1 MLEQKIADLTVA
13 VTELQR
19 TIEALIASN
28 EYKQRGVLETVSDVK
43 ETSLTGLEADTV
55 IIDEPKVEEPKAEVK
70 PAEPVWVPMEE
81 PKAEV
86 KPAEPVWVPME
97 EPKAE
102 VKTDEK
108 AEEPKTEAKSYTVEE
123 LRKMCI
129 DAATA
134 GKTQEVCDFL
144 ASKGV
149 KKLTQLDAQYYNEL
163 ADLLSK

>member
-1 MLEQKIADLTVA
+1 MLEQKIADLTAA

-28 EYKQRGVLETVSDVK
+28 EYKQREVLETVSDVK

-55 IIDEPKVEEPKAEVK
+55 VIDEPKVETPKADVK
-70 PAEPVWVPMEE
+70 TDE
-81 PKAEV
+81 KAE
-86 KPAEPVWVPME
+86 A
-97 EPKAE
+97 PKAE

-149 KKLTQLDAQYYNEL
+149 KKLTQLDPQYYNEL

>member
-19 TIEALIASN
+19 TIEALIKSN
-28 EYKQRGVLETVSDVK
+28 EYKQREVLATVTETT
-43 ETSLTGLEADTV
+43 ETATTGLEANTV
-55 IIDEPKVEEPKAEVK
+55 IIDEPTEDPTTEVKPEEPKTD
-70 PAEPVWVPMEE
+70 
-81 PKAEV
+81 
-86 KPAEPVWVPME
+86 
-97 EPKAE
+97 
-102 VKTDEK
+102 VKTEEK

-149 KKLTQLDAQYYNEL
+149 KKLTQLDPQYYNEL
-163 ADLLSK
+163 AQLLTK

>member
-1 MLEQKIADLTVA
+1 MLEQKIADLTAA

-28 EYKQRGVLETVSDVK
+28 EYKQREVLATVTETT
-43 ETSLTGLEADTV
+43 ETATTGLEADTV
-55 IIDEPKVEEPKAEVK
+55 IINEPKVEAPKAEAK
-70 PAEPVWVPMEE
+70 
-81 PKAEV
+81 PKAP
-86 KPAEPVWVPME
+86 KA
-97 EPKAE
+97 PKAE

-108 AEEPKTEAKSYTVEE
+108 AETTKTEAKSYTVEE

-149 KKLTQLDAQYYNEL
+149 KKLT
-163 ADLLSK
+163 

>member
-1 MLEQKIADLTVA
+1 MRTITMLEQKIADLTVA

-28 EYKQRGVLETVSDVK
+28 EYKQRELVTTVTETA
-43 ETSLTGLEADTV
+43 ETATTGLESDTV
-55 IIDEPKVEEPKAEVK
+55 VIDEPKVEAPKAEVK
-70 PAEPVWVPMEE
+70 PEE
-81 PKAEV
+81 PKAD
-86 KPAEPVWVPME
+86 A
-97 EPKAE
+97 
-102 VKTDEK
+102 KTDK
-108 AEEPKTEAKSYTVEE
+108 KTEEPKTEAKRYTVEE

-149 KKLTQLDAQYYNEL
+149 KKLTQLDPQYYNEL
-163 ADLLSK
+163 ADLLGK

>member
-28 EYKQRGVLETVSDVK
+28 EYKQREVLETVSDVK
-43 ETSLTGLEADTV
+43 ETTTTGLEADTV
-55 IIDEPKVEEPKAEVK
+55 IINEPKVEAPKAEVK
-70 PAEPVWVPMEE
+70 QEA
-81 PKAEV
+81 PKAD
-86 KPAEPVWVPME
+86 
-97 EPKAE
+97 

-108 AEEPKTEAKSYTVEE
+108 AEEPKTKSYTVEE

-149 KKLTQLDAQYYNEL
+149 KKLTQLDPQYYNEL

>member
-19 TIEALIASN
+19 TIEALIKSN
-28 EYKQRGVLETVSDVK
+28 DNKQSEVVTTVTETA
-43 ETSLTGLEADTV
+43 TTGLEANTV
-55 IIDEPKVEEPKAEVK
+55 IIDEPKTETAPTEQPKAD
-70 PAEPVWVPMEE
+70 
-81 PKAEV
+81 
-86 KPAEPVWVPME
+86 
-97 EPKAE
+97 

-108 AEEPKTEAKSYTVEE
+108 AEEPKTETKSYTVEE

-134 GKTQEVCDFL
+134 GKTQDVCDFL

-149 KKLTQLDAQYYNEL
+149 KKLTQLDPQYYNEL
-163 ADLLSK
+163 ADLLTK

>member
-28 EYKQRGVLETVSDVK
+28 EYKQRELVTTVTETT
-43 ETSLTGLEADTV
+43 ETATTATTGLEAETV
-55 IIDEPKVEEPKAEVK
+55 IIDEPTEEPKAEVK
-70 PAEPVWVPMEE
+70 PEE
-81 PKAEV
+81 PKAD
-86 KPAEPVWVPME
+86 
-97 EPKAE
+97 

-108 AEEPKTEAKSYTVEE
+108 AETAKIEAKSYTVEE

-149 KKLTQLDAQYYNEL
+149 KKLTQLDPQYYNEL
-163 ADLLSK
+163 AQLLTK

>member
-28 EYKQRGVLETVSDVK
+28 EYKQRELVTTVTETT
-43 ETSLTGLEADTV
+43 ETSTTGLEADTV
-55 IIDEPKVEEPKAEVK
+55 IIDEPTEEPKAEVK
-70 PAEPVWVPMEE
+70 AEE
-81 PKAEV
+81 PKAD
-86 KPAEPVWVPME
+86 
-97 EPKAE
+97 

-108 AEEPKTEAKSYTVEE
+108 AETTKTEAKSYTVEE

-149 KKLTQLDAQYYNEL
+149 KKLTQLDPQYYNEL
-163 ADLLSK
+163 AQLLTK

>member
-1 MLEQKIADLTVA
+1 MYVLIFFYEEITMLEQKIADLTVA

-28 EYKQRGVLETVSDVK
+28 EYKQREVLETVSDVK

-55 IIDEPKVEEPKAEVK
+55 VIDEPKVET
-70 PAEPVWVPMEE
+70 
-81 PKAEV
+81 
-86 KPAEPVWVPME
+86 
-97 EPKAE
+97 PKAE

-108 AEEPKTEAKSYTVEE
+108 AEEPKTEAKGYTVEE

-149 KKLTQLDAQYYNEL
+149 KKLTQLDPQYYNEL

>member
-55 IIDEPKVEEPKAEVK
+55 IIDEPKV
-70 PAEPVWVPMEE
+70 EE

>member
-28 EYKQRGVLETVSDVK
+28 EYKQREVLEAVSSVK
-43 ETSLTGLEADTV
+43 EASLTGLEADTV
-55 IIDEPKVEEPKAEVK
+55 ITDEPKVEAPKAEVK
-70 PAEPVWVPMEE
+70 SEA
-81 PKAEV
+81 PKAD
-86 KPAEPVWVPME
+86 
-97 EPKAE
+97 
-102 VKTDEK
+102 VKTEEK
-108 AEEPKTEAKSYTVEE
+108 AEESKTEAKSYTVEE

-144 ASKGV
+144 ASKRV
-149 KKLTQLDAQYYNEL
+149 KKLTQLDPQYYNEL

>member
-19 TIEALIASN
+19 TIEALIASH
-28 EYKQRGVLETVSDVK
+28 EYKQREVLETVSDVK

-55 IIDEPKVEEPKAEVK
+55 ITDEPKVEAPKAEVK
-70 PAEPVWVPMEE
+70 PEA
-81 PKAEV
+81 PKADV
-86 KPAEPVWVPME
+86 KTE
-97 EPKAE
+97 EKAE
-102 VKTDEK
+102 EK
-108 AEEPKTEAKSYTVEE
+108 AEEPKAEAKSYTVEE

-149 KKLTQLDAQYYNEL
+149 KKLTQLAPQYYNEL

>member
-28 EYKQRGVLETVSDVK
+28 EYKQRELVTTVSDVK

-55 IIDEPKVEEPKAEVK
+55 ITDEPKVEAPKTD
-70 PAEPVWVPMEE
+70 
-81 PKAEV
+81 
-86 KPAEPVWVPME
+86 
-97 EPKAE
+97 

-149 KKLTQLDAQYYNEL
+149 KKLTQLDPQYYNEL

>member
-28 EYKQRGVLETVSDVK
+28 EYKQRELVTTVTETT
-43 ETSLTGLEADTV
+43 ETATTGLEADTV
-55 IIDEPKVEEPKAEVK
+55 IIDEPTEEPKADVK
-70 PAEPVWVPMEE
+70 PEE
-81 PKAEV
+81 PKAD
-86 KPAEPVWVPME
+86 
-97 EPKAE
+97 
-102 VKTDEK
+102 VKTDEM
-108 AEEPKTEAKSYTVEE
+108 AETAKTEAKSYTVEE

-134 GKTQEVCDFL
+134 GKTQDVCDFL

-149 KKLTQLDAQYYNEL
+149 KKLTQLDPQYYNEL